1 MRLLT
6 VSLALCCYGLLSAC
20 QKGGDQPAA
29 PETPAAAPADTAKA
43 PTAPADTAKAP
54 GEPAAPPAA
63 PAPGP
68 EVAQCQKIL
77 DACWKAVQPALP
89 LLQIDPAAAEEPYR
103 KKGEKF
109 LEACKKLTPEQ
120 RECLEK
126 AENPIAAI
134 DPCKVNEGKEVNDKL
149 FAPSLQGQIKLFEP
163 EALPEKD
170 AAALQKAM
178 AGVWVNDWKK
188 LKTVT
193 TWTIKPTGEVT
204 QKAKREGKPDPGQDK
219 QFKIS
224 FTHKNRMK
232 VQWSETSSQ
241 DYMFLLDGKKVFYA
255 GGNLAYGVF
264 PMASPDAFVVSAFG
278 DYVFFE
284 KGKCQVV
291 SDTGWIAEGKCKFEK
306 AKTGKLFMVEYEF
319 PGKLDLTGKPAKMKR
334 SFVVAGKFLV
344 DDFLAEA
351 GKYVRK

>member
-1 MRLLT
+1 MRISI
-6 VSLALCCYGLLSAC
+6 VAIVLAAAWLFAAC
-20 QKGGDQPAA
+20 NKEGDKPAA
-29 PETPAAAPADTAKA
+29 PETPAAAPAEQPKA
-43 PTAPADTAKAP
+43 PAAPADTAKAP
-54 GEPAAPPAA
+54 GEPAAPPAP

-89 LLQIDPAAAEEPYR
+89 LLKIDPAAAEEPYR
-103 KKGEKF
+103 KAGEKF
-109 LEACKKLTPEQ
+109 LEVCHKLTPEQ

-134 DPCKVNEGKEVNDKL
+134 DPCKVNEGKDVNDKL
-149 FAPSLQGQIKLFEP
+149 FAPSLRYQIKLLEP

-178 AGVWVNDWKK
+178 AGTWVNDWKK

-193 TWTIKPTGEVT
+193 TWTIKANGEVT
-204 QKAKREGKPDPGQDK
+204 QKAKRDGKPDPAQDK

-232 VQWSETSSQ
+232 VQWNETSSQ
-241 DYMFLLDGKKVFYA
+241 DFMFLLDGKKTFYA

-264 PMASPDAFVVSAFG
+264 PMTSPDAFVVSVSG

-291 SDTGWIAEGKCKFEK
+291 SDTGWLTEGKCKFEK
-306 AKTGKLFMVEYEF
+306 AKTGKLFTVEYQF
-319 PGKLDLTGKPAKMKR
+319 PGKLDLTGKASAMKK

-351 GKYVRK
+351 GKYAKK